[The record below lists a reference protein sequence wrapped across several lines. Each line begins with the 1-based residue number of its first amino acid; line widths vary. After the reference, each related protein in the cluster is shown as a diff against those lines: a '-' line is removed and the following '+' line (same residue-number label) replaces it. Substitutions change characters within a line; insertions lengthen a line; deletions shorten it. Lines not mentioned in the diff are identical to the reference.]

1 MELSLTSQ
9 EIAAI
14 IGAKTTRGTTTETI
28 HDIASLASARPGD
41 LSFLG
46 NPKYKTDVP
55 ASAASVIILPTD
67 YDGEPRPG
75 QLYLHTD
82 NPSAAL
88 ARLCSRI
95 EQLLWPKPAPGIH
108 PSAIIAPSA
117 RIASSAAIGPLCVIE
132 ADAIVGE
139 RTHIEAQAFVG
150 RRSAIGDDC
159 WLMPGVRIASEC
171 VVKNRVRLQIGVVV
185 GSDGF
190 GYEFING
197 RHEKVPQVGRVLI
210 EDDVEI
216 GANTTLDRARFS
228 QTVIGQGTKIDNLV
242 QIAHNVVIGKHCL
255 VCSQTGIS
263 GSTTIEDYVVLAG
276 QVGVVGHITIGAGA
290 IVTAQSGV
298 NADVAPKAKLKGTP
312 ANPYLFEQRIN
323 VLRQR
328 LPELFQRV
336 GNLEKRFPTEK
347 TSAGA

>member
-14 IGAKTTRGTTTETI
+14 IEARATRGATTETI
-28 HDIASLASARPGD
+28 RDIASLATARAGD
-41 LSFLG
+41 ISFLG
-46 NPKYKTDVP
+46 NPKYKAEVP
-55 ASAASVIILPTD
+55 ACAASVIILPID

-75 QLYLHTD
+75 QLYLHVD

-88 ARLCSRI
+88 AKLCARI
-95 EQLLWPKPAPGIH
+95 EQLLWPRPAPGIH
-108 PSAIIAPSA
+108 PSAVIAPTA
-117 RIASSAAIGPLCVIE
+117 RIAASATVGPLCVVEEGAVI
-132 ADAIVGE
+132 GE
-139 RTHIEAQAFVG
+139 RTHVEAQVFVG
-150 RRSAIGDDC
+150 RHAAIGDDC
-159 WLMPGVRIASEC
+159 WLMPGVRVASEC
-171 VVKNRVRLQIGVVV
+171 VVKNRVRLQIGVVL

-228 QTVIGQGTKIDNLV
+228 QTVVGQGTKIDNLV

-255 VCSQTGIS
+255 ICSQTGIS
-263 GSTTIEDYVVLAG
+263 GSVTIEDYAVLAG
-276 QVGVVGHITIGAGA
+276 QVGVAGHLTIGRGA
-290 IVTAQSGV
+290 KITAQTGV
-298 NADVAPKAKLKGTP
+298 NANVSPGATLKGTP
-312 ANPYLFEQRIN
+312 ANPYMFEQRIN

-336 GNLEKRFPTEK
+336 DRLEKKFPAEK
-347 TSAGA
+347 TSSDA